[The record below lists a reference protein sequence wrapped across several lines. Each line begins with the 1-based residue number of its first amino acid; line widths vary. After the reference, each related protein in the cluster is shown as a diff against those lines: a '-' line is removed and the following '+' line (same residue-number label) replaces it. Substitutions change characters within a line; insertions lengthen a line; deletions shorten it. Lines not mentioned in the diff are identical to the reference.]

1 MTMLTQTQVDN
12 WDNLTPEQRAYFT
25 RLAEGDP
32 DRCGRQFFEDEVPQ
46 NLQDDPEGLDIYLN
60 GGTVTV
66 PVEEHWIGRNG
77 VTNYTKTR
85 TVEIKDRDWSH
96 DTSKANGG
104 SDSADNGRF
113 ESASTNRARGADNST
128 AAEQAAADE
137 QSARDAQYINDRVD
151 EPDDAA
157 IDKMATVFGAGSL
170 VADAAELAV
179 DGVLPLTA
187 GIYVGSKLVDAGVDK
202 KVVVAGGLGTTLLAF
217 TPPGQIVVG
226 GYFAYKLGRFI
237 WKAGSKIAKA

>member
-1 MTMLTQTQVDN
+1 MLTQTQVDN

-32 DRCGRQFFEDEVPQ
+32 WRNGRQFFEEEIPPS
-46 NLQDDPEGLDIYLN
+46 LQDDPEGLDIYLN

-66 PVEEHWIGRNG
+66 PVDEHDRGRAG
-77 VTNYTKTR
+77 TTSSTR
-85 TVEIKDRDWSH
+85 EVEIEDRDWSH
-96 DTSKANGG
+96 DVSKANGG

-151 EPDDAA
+151 EPSEAL
-157 IDKMATVFGAGSL
+157 IDKGAAVFGAGTL

-179 DGVLPLTA
+179 DGILPITA
-187 GIYVGSKLVDAGVDK
+187 GVYVGSKLVDAGVPK
-202 KVVVAGGLGTTLLAF
+202 EAVAAGSIGTAVLAF
-217 TPPGQIVVG
+217 TPPGQVVCG
-226 GYFAYKLGRFI
+226 LYFTYKLGTFL
-237 WKAGSKIAKA
+237 WKAGSKIVNA